1 MECIHISWQFLCIW
15 CFWSILYLWSMLKD
29 ETNLVKRILRMKLKY
44 VLESCHWRSKHT
56 YYIAHSFRHSS
67 LQRSCTLFSQ
77 LSALLL
83 KIEDDRKKT
92 FWRECWP
99 NVLMA
104 QPHVSSWWGKFNSC
118 SLLWRSLVFLFLHMG
133 IFICGESTS
142 AGDVTTRTTCFSFDG
157 LHIGVIC
164 PCSKPVDEF

>member
-1 MECIHISWQFLCIW
+1 
-15 CFWSILYLWSMLKD
+15 MLKD

-56 YYIAHSFRHSS
+56 YYIAHSFRHTS
-67 LQRSCTLFSQ
+67 LQRSCTLFSL

-83 KIEDDRKKT
+83 KIEDDRMKT

-99 NVLMA
+99 NVRMA
-104 QPHVSSWWGKFNSC
+104 QPHVPSCWGKFNSC
-118 SLLWRSLVFLFLHMG
+118 SLSWRSLVFLFLHMG
-133 IFICGESTS
+133 IFSCGESTS